1 MQIDKLII
9 ERFLANRCDAEEAE
23 QVHRYLTDHPEALQ
37 QYLQQEWDGINA
49 TGTLDSAHAA
59 AMFRQVQKNTGTG
72 KVISMK
78 HLSWVA
84 AAAVLIIICCT
95 WLYQPATKTTATRIV
110 AATNTVTK
118 NIAGPVYNWQ
128 QQHNRSGKIQKMI
141 LPDGSV
147 VSLSPAAIVKYKQP
161 FEPGKRDIYLEGE
174 AFFEV
179 VKDKTSPFTVYSG
192 NLSTTALGTSFRV
205 TTTPA
210 MVHVKLVTGKVVIR
224 STRQLPGWD
233 KDVYLMPGQQMH
245 YNTITS
251 IVKVSDPDSNKQSS
265 VTASA
270 ETHNKQE
277 IVFDNTPMQ
286 AVLDKLMQRY
296 KVPITYTKEE
306 LNGISFSGTVFYN
319 DSLPVILQVIG
330 RMNDLSVTR
339 TDDGFYIKKA
349 IKE

>member
-1 MQIDKLII
+1 MHIDKLII

-23 QVHRYLTDHPEALQ
+23 QVHRYLTDHPETLQ
-37 QYLQQEWDGINA
+37 QYLQQEWDGISA
-49 TGTLDSAHAA
+49 TGKLDKAHAA
-59 AMFRQVQKNTGTG
+59 AMFRQVQKHTGTG

-78 HLSWVA
+78 HLSWA
-84 AAAVLIIICCT
+84 AAAVLIIACCT
-95 WLYQPATKTTATRIV
+95 WLYQPTTRTTATRIV
-110 AATNTVTK
+110 TATNTTDK
-118 NIAGPVYNWQ
+118 KTAEPVYNWQ
-128 QQHNRSGKIQKMI
+128 QQHNTSGNVQKITLQ
-141 LPDGSV
+141 DGSV
-147 VSLSPAAIVKYKQP
+147 VSLSPAAVVKYKQP

-192 NLSTTALGTSFRV
+192 HLSTTALGTSFRV

-210 MVHVKLVTGKVVIR
+210 MVHVKLITGKVVIR

-245 YNTITS
+245 YNTIAS
-251 IVKVSDPDSNKQSS
+251 IIKVSNTESNKQSS
-265 VTASA
+265 VPASA
-270 ETHNKQE
+270 ETHSRQE

-296 KVPITYTKEE
+296 KVPITYTREE

-330 RMNDLSVTR
+330 RMNDLSVTH
-339 TDDGFYIKKA
+339 TGDGFYIKKA